1 MKRVMIESP
10 YRATEGRSIADNLS
24 YAEEAMRDSLKRGE
38 APFAMH
44 LLYPFY
50 LDDRKTDE
58 RARGISC
65 GLSWSQAA
73 ELVAVYCDFGITHGM
88 IMAIKQA
95 KARGITVELRAL
107 HGRVPLAARWM
118 VRRL

>member
-1 MKRVMIESP
+1 MKRTMIESP

-24 YAEEAMRDSLKRGE
+24 YADEAMRDSLKRGE

-50 LDDRKTDE
+50 LDDRKADE
-58 RARGISC
+58 RARGIAC
-65 GLSWSQAA
+65 GLAWSEAA
-73 ELVAVYCDFGITHGM
+73 ELVAVYCDNGISHGM
-88 IMAIKQA
+88 ILAIQQA
-95 KARGITVELRAL
+95 KVRGIKVELRAL
-107 HGRVPLAARWM
+107 RGRVPWGARRM